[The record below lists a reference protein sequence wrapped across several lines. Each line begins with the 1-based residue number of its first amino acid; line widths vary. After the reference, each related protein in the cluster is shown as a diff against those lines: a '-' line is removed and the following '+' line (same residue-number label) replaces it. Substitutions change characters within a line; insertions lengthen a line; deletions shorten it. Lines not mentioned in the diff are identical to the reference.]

1 MSLNTLIEAARYLE
15 YCVTDDGSES
25 CKEIVYTTEVCEAEN
40 LSDRR
45 NKIEFMTVPAPP
57 YIVSEITVE
66 ESTPLESSMRTVQPQ
81 SSTPSPSNMV
91 YVETSR
97 EDNQNCFAP
106 NESRSHQSP
115 VYTEIGQYGKP
126 QGTYYVLESQKCA
139 QKFNFLPT
147 VKPKIIESSGDYR
160 QLDCFDNKP
169 RRTSS
174 TTRETHNKLEK
185 NRRAH
190 MRECFEVLRRQLP
203 DTEDKR
209 LSNLGIL
216 KMACRSIQLLKRKER
231 ELEHSIELLARDKIA
246 NQQRLEALKKE
257 VPEYEIV
264 DSTPSISFDEMIE
277 VKSESSPSDQIFG
290 DPWRTLGVYFEQ
302 KDLYLEDDRES
313 RTTATAS
320 ERGDSDPEDINV
332 QSYNLDN
339 QNQLRT
345 NQPQEKRVPIV
356 LSNYHSSSTR
366 ESSECVVREPFEVA
380 ECGSRLEYVPQISH
394 PGFTSI
400 AGKANGISSAQVLTT
415 GATTQVSVIRGVGV
429 RESVGSLGLHD
440 RPLNL
445 TSQKKKLDNSKQVE
459 QSSFIIQ
466 PRPRPVQPS
475 SSSTG
480 TPVMTRYGS
489 HGSVILANPIM
500 NKR

>member
-1 MSLNTLIEAARYLE
+1 MGVATQNDKRSPSDAMNSLAPPPKKKWIQQHYA
-15 YCVTDDGSES
+15 GSES

-264 DSTPSISFDEMIE
+264 DSTPSISFDEMVSLNI
-277 VKSESSPSDQIFG
+277 
-290 DPWRTLGVYFEQ
+290 L
-302 KDLYLEDDRES
+302 
-313 RTTATAS
+313 
-320 ERGDSDPEDINV
+320 
-332 QSYNLDN
+332 
-339 QNQLRT
+339 
-345 NQPQEKRVPIV
+345 
-356 LSNYHSSSTR
+356 LS
-366 ESSECVVREPFEVA
+366 
-380 ECGSRLEYVPQISH
+380 L
-394 PGFTSI
+394 
-400 AGKANGISSAQVLTT
+400 L
-415 GATTQVSVIRGVGV
+415 
-429 RESVGSLGLHD
+429 SLFWD
-440 RPLNL
+440 
-445 TSQKKKLDNSKQVE
+445 
-459 QSSFIIQ
+459 
-466 PRPRPVQPS
+466 
-475 SSSTG
+475 
-480 TPVMTRYGS
+480 
-489 HGSVILANPIM
+489 
-500 NKR
+500 